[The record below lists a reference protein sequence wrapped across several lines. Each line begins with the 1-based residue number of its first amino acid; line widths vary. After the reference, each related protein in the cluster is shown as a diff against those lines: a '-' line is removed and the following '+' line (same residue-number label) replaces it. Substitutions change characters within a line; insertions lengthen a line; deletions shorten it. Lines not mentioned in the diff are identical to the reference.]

1 MPTSTVVHVCTVML
15 LLVKVRSGWH
25 GMVVTTVTPCETN
38 VVTICFVIAVAVVV
52 TETVLEE
59 VFVKSVRRIV
69 DGFCKV
75 EVFVSVRVET
85 ELPYRKALHR
95 ELTSPGA
102 MYVMVYQREAGLTD
116 VIAGAAWTFAAP
128 RKRKSASNRRINI
141 KTIAKIQETN
151 ECVQ

>member
-1 MPTSTVVHVCTVML
+1 M
-15 LLVKVRSGWH
+15 
-25 GMVVTTVTPCETN
+25 
-38 VVTICFVIAVAVVV
+38 
-52 TETVLEE
+52 
-59 VFVKSVRRIV
+59 

-75 EVFVSVRVET
+75 EVFVRVRVET

-116 VIAGAAWTFAAP
+116 VIAGAAWTFATP

-141 KTIAKIQETN
+141 KIAKTQDTN
-151 ECVQ
+151 ESVVNERGLSTGVRAFED